1 MVDNGVFPTELF
13 NFAPIQVPEGEYFMM
28 GDNRDH
34 SNDSRFWGS
43 VPYGL
48 IEGTPWFV
56 YFSMDANYEV
66 RWDRIGKTPSD
77 LEQKEILD
85 RAIAE
90 RIREDAND
98 HELY

>member
-1 MVDNGVFPTELF
+1 MRFPPEIF
-13 NFAPIQVPEGEYFMM
+13 NTQHIVVPEGEYFKM

-34 SNDSRFWGS
+34 SIDSRFWGS

-56 YFSMDANYEV
+56 YFSIDDDYKV

-77 LEQKEILD
+77 LEQGDILK
-85 RAIAE
+85 RAQEKRVI
-90 RIREDAND
+90 EDAND
-98 HELY
+98 VRLY

>member
-1 MVDNGVFPTELF
+1 
-13 NFAPIQVPEGEYFMM
+13 MM

-56 YFSMDANYEV
+56 YFSMDSNYEV

-77 LEQKEILD
+77 LEHKD
-85 RAIAE
+85 DTRTC
-90 RIREDAND
+90 RSGT
-98 HELY
+98 YP